1 MSALRFARPDTV
13 EEVIALRVEHGDDA
27 HLLAGGTSTVL
38 LLKQGLIDP
47 RVLVHLGRLSLADPR
62 LDGTRRVEERG
73 ELGALRVLRGV
84 ETDPVVV
91 ETIPAVA
98 EAVGRVATARVRNQA
113 TIGGN
118 LVHADPAQD
127 PPAILLV
134 HDASVEL
141 VGPSGARTVRLTDFF
156 VDVFETTIEP
166 DEVLTAVHVPVPA
179 PTARFAYTK
188 FLPRTVDD
196 YATVSVAVRL
206 DLADDGTIA
215 DARIALGNAGPIPF
229 RALEAEA
236 SLRGERP
243 TPDRLRLA
251 AALAEQA
258 ADPVDDVRGS
268 ADYKRQMVGVWTAR
282 TLLDLVERWE
292 PGR

>member
-1 MSALRFARPDTV
+1 MTAMRFARPASVD
-13 EEVIALRVEHGDDA
+13 EVIAVRTEHGDDA

-38 LLKQGLIDP
+38 LLKQGLIEP
-47 RVLVHLGRLSLADPR
+47 SVLVHLGRLPSTDPR
-62 LDGTRRVEERG
+62 LDTARRVDGHVEI
-73 ELGALRVLRGV
+73 GALQPLHRL
-84 ETDPVVV
+84 ELDPVVGRDL
-91 ETIPAVA
+91 PAVA
-98 EAVGRVATARVRNQA
+98 EAVGRVATVRVRNQA

-127 PPAILLV
+127 PPPILLV

-141 VGPSGARTVRLTDFF
+141 VGPEAAREVALVDFF
-156 VDVFETTIEP
+156 VDVFETSLAP
-166 DEVLTAVHVPVPA
+166 DEVLTIVRVPVPD
-179 PTARFAYTK
+179 PTSRFAYTK

-206 DLADDGTIA
+206 DRAADGTIG

-243 TPDRLRLA
+243 TPERLRLA
-251 AALAEQA
+251 AALAEDA
-258 ADPVDDVRGS
+258 SDPVDDVRGS
-268 ADYKRQMVGVWTAR
+268 AAYKRQMAGLWTAR
-282 TLLDLVERWE
+282 TLLDLAAAWEVER
-292 PGR
+292 